1 MSGGGKN
8 SYASPDR
15 SDLDQSDGM
24 LGSVSLLALSL
35 HAYTPGV
42 HTSLPSRAAVN
53 AQRPLMIVPKGNSDP
68 NFDPDKVD
76 PDAVRRTVVKTGA
89 VWVVVGGLFA
99 LVSSSGKEFNQE
111 NAPGYAEA
119 SAKKAAAKKAS
130 LDAYNARVKE
140 LAEKRDSGKAPSKP
154 WEQ

>member
-1 MSGGGKN
+1 MGLGGAGEFPTSKHQYNLLRFYSPFLVLPPCKGPILAKIGQYQVLPPPLLGTDFNKGGGGKN

-76 PDAVRRTVVKTGA
+76 PMSV
-89 VWVVVGGLFA
+89 
-99 LVSSSGKEFNQE
+99 
-111 NAPGYAEA
+111 
-119 SAKKAAAKKAS
+119 
-130 LDAYNARVKE
+130 
-140 LAEKRDSGKAPSKP
+140 
-154 WEQ
+154 